1 MGLVNSMSRRE
12 KKQEPAIKPEQME
25 EIKEAFDLFDIDG
38 SGTIDAK
45 ELGTAMRALGLDS
58 RDPDEVRKMIEDIDK
73 DGSGTIDHDEFLTMM
88 SAKVE
93 DSGSKEAMAKVFAL
107 FDDDGTGGITFANI
121 KRVAADLGENMSD
134 EDLQEMFDEGDKD
147 GDGIVNMDEFMAI
160 IASAN

>member
-25 EIKEAFDLFDIDG
+25 EAFDLFDIDG

-160 IASAN
+160 LETA